1 MSHTSSGPVNATSSA
16 ATVEG
21 GRSQRPRGKKTRSAI
36 LRRAVDIASIE
47 GLEGITIGSL
57 AMALKI
63 SKSGLFAHFGSKE
76 ELQCAVVDEASRI
89 FAEVVIRPAQGLRG
103 LKRLQTLCEYWGK
116 YAQSKVFPGGCFFA
130 AASLEFDDRPGKVR
144 DRIVDRMNH
153 WLLLLEEAVRQGQFR
168 GEIRKEIDAR
178 QVAFEIHA
186 LAMGGN
192 WRSRLFGDES
202 SFRLA
207 GQAIQNRI
215 QEISERQPARK

>member
-1 MSHTSSGPVNATSSA
+1 MNNTNHPKN
-16 ATVEG
+16 
-21 GRSQRPRGKKTRSAI
+21 GRARGQKTRSTI

-47 GLEGITIGSL
+47 GLEGLTIGKL
-57 AMALKI
+57 ASALKF

-89 FAEVVIRPAQGLRG
+89 FAEEVIRPANGARG
-103 LKRLQTLCEYWGK
+103 LKRLRILCECWGQ
-116 YAQSKVFPGGCFFA
+116 YAERKIFPGGCFFS

-153 WLLLLEEAVRQGQFR
+153 WLLLLEEAVRQGQFS
-168 GEIRKEIDAR
+168 GEIQKGVDAR

-192 WRSRLFGDES
+192 WRSRLFGDDAA
-202 SFRLA
+202 FRFAAKGILH
-207 GQAIQNRI
+207 RI
-215 QEISERQPARK
+215 QQITAGTPARK